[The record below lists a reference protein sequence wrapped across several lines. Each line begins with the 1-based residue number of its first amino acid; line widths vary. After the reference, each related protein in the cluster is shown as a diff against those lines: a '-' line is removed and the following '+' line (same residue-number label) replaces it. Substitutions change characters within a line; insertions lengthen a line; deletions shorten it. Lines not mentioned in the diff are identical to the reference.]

1 MELGG
6 GLLNILLK
14 YFLHGIS
21 FSFLLLVLAFV
32 WTIIAVA
39 LVFIG
44 FIIGLIIGFLVL
56 FYIIGGIN
64 AVLTDLIWGVSIKT
78 DRKSLLA
85 HGFVLFILLIIAA
98 IPQFVISFVV
108 PSLATTIVMFIIY
121 CFIDGFIAKSVAGL
135 WEISILE
142 DIST

>member
-1 MELGG
+1 
-6 GLLNILLK
+6 LNILLK
-14 YFLHGIS
+14 YFLHGVS
-21 FSFLLLVLAFV
+21 FSFLRLVLAIV

-78 DRKSLLA
+78 DWKSLLA

-98 IPQFVISFVV
+98 IPQFIISSVV
-108 PSLATTIVMFIIY
+108 PSLATKIVMFIIY
-121 CFIDGFIAKSVAGL
+121 CFIDGFIAKSVAGQ
-135 WEISILE
+135 WESA
-142 DIST
+142 TAT